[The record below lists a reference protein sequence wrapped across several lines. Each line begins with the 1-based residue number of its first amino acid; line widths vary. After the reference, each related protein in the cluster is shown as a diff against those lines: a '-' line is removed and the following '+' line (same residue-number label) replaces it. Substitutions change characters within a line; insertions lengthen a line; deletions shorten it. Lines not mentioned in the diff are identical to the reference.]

1 MCIFQR
7 SRIEAGTFP
16 RIMRDTD
23 VEVRGSSLS
32 GRHVLLG
39 VTGGI
44 AAVDT
49 VRLAREL
56 RRHGAEVS
64 VIMTQSAQEIITP
77 MAVRWAS
84 QGEVITDWDGD
95 LSALSGFDAIL
106 VTPATR
112 NLIASFIHGLMNGP
126 LLMALSAARGR
137 GCPIMMVPS
146 MHNALAYDPV
156 TEDLVVQCVKHG
168 VQVIWGAEEEG
179 KRKTANHEEIV
190 ARLGNLVN
198 KNSTSVVV
206 TLGATRSAID
216 DVRYVQNTSSGKTG
230 YKIADDLY
238 RHGMDVT
245 CVSGVTTIQKPEWL
259 PLDIKCPD
267 PDLMLDELKAL
278 TKDRIDVWIHAAA
291 VLDYIIPEPIE
302 GKIASLQGDLD
313 IQLKESA
320 KHISELK
327 DLCKGAVRIGFKLE
341 SGIKQKDL
349 VHRAHAQIQTAG
361 MTATIANRMEDYGK
375 EGMPRGWLVD
385 SHGAHFILET
395 ENDMCSAIRSVIE
408 NNR

>member
-1 MCIFQR
+1 
-7 SRIEAGTFP
+7 
-16 RIMRDTD
+16 MRDTD

-56 RRHGAEVS
+56 RRHGAQVS
-64 VIMTQSAQEIITP
+64 VIMTPSAQEIITP

-95 LSALSGFDAIL
+95 LSALSGFDAVL

-146 MHNALAYDPV
+146 MHNDLANDPV
-156 TEDLVVQCVKHG
+156 TEDLVFQCSRQG
-168 VQVIWGAEEEG
+168 VQILWGAEEEG
-179 KRKTANHEEIV
+179 KRKTPNHEEIV

-198 KNSTSVVV
+198 KNETSVVV

-216 DVRYVQNTSSGKTG
+216 DVRYVQNTSSGRTG

-245 CVSGVTTIQKPEWL
+245 CVSGVTTVSKPEWL
-259 PLDIKCPD
+259 PLDIKCPE
-267 PDLMLDELKAL
+267 PDSMLDELKAL
-278 TKDRIDVWIHAAA
+278 TKDNIDVWVHAAA
-291 VLDYIIPEPIE
+291 VLDYVIPEPVE
-302 GKIASLQGDLD
+302 GKIASLQGDLNV
-313 IQLKESA
+313 QLKEGA

-327 DLCKGAVRIGFKLE
+327 EMCDGAVRIGFKLE

-361 MTATIANRMEDYGK
+361 MTATIANRMEDYDK
-375 EGMPRGWLVD
+375 AGMPRGWLVD

-395 ENDMCSAIRSVIE
+395 ENDMCNAIRSVIE

>member
-1 MCIFQR
+1 
-7 SRIEAGTFP
+7 
-16 RIMRDTD
+16 MRDTD

-32 GRHVLLG
+32 GRRVLLG

-64 VIMTQSAQEIITP
+64 VIMTPSAQEIITP

-95 LSALSGFDAIL
+95 LSALSGFDAVL

-146 MHNALAYDPV
+146 MHNDLANDPV
-156 TEDLVVQCVKHG
+156 TEDLVLQCAKQGIKVL
-168 VQVIWGAEEEG
+168 WGAEEEG
-179 KRKTANHEEIV
+179 KRKTPNHEEIV

-198 KNSTSVVV
+198 SNGTSVVV

-230 YKIADDLY
+230 YLIADDLY

-245 CVSGVTTIQKPEWL
+245 CVSGVTTVSKPDWL
-259 PLDIKCPD
+259 PLDIKCPE
-267 PDLMLDELKAL
+267 PDQMLEELKAL
-278 TKDRIDVWIHAAA
+278 AKDRIDVWIHAAA
-291 VLDYIIPEPIE
+291 VLDYIIPEPVE
-302 GKIASLQGDLD
+302 GKIASLQGDLNV
-313 IQLKESA
+313 QMKEGA

-327 DLCKGAVRIGFKLE
+327 DLCEGATRIGFKLE

-349 VHRAHAQIQTAG
+349 VYRAHAQIQTAG

-385 SHGAHFILET
+385 SHGAHFILEN
-395 ENDMCSAIRSVIE
+395 ESDMCNAIRSVIE

>member
-1 MCIFQR
+1 
-7 SRIEAGTFP
+7 
-16 RIMRDTD
+16 MRDTD
-23 VEVRGSSLS
+23 VEARGSSLS

-64 VIMTQSAQEIITP
+64 VVMTPSSQEIITP

-95 LSALSGFDAIL
+95 LSALSGFDAVL

-146 MHNALAYDPV
+146 MHNDLANDPV
-156 TEDLVVQCVKHG
+156 TEDLVIQCAKQG
-168 VQVIWGAEEEG
+168 VQILWGAEEEG
-179 KRKTANHEEIV
+179 KRKTPDHEEIV

-198 KNSTSVVV
+198 KNDTSVVV

-230 YKIADDLY
+230 YRIADDLY

-245 CVSGVTTIQKPEWL
+245 CVSGVTTVSKPEWL
-259 PLDIKCPD
+259 PLEIKCQEPD
-267 PDLMLDELKAL
+267 SMLDELKAL
-278 TKDRIDVWIHAAA
+278 TKDEIDVWIHAAA
-291 VLDYIIPEPIE
+291 VLDYVIPEPVE
-302 GKIASLQGDLD
+302 GKIASLQGDLN
-313 IQLKESA
+313 IQLKEGA

-327 DLCKGAVRIGFKLE
+327 EMCSGSVRIGFKLE
-341 SGIKQKDL
+341 SGVKQKDL

-395 ENDMCSAIRSVIE
+395 EADMCDAIRSVIE

>member
-1 MCIFQR
+1 
-7 SRIEAGTFP
+7 
-16 RIMRDTD
+16 MRDTD

-64 VIMTQSAQEIITP
+64 VIMTPSAQEIITP

-95 LSALSGFDAIL
+95 LSALSGFDAVL

-146 MHNALAYDPV
+146 MHNDLANDPV
-156 TEDLVVQCVKHG
+156 TEDLVFQCSRQG
-168 VQVIWGAEEEG
+168 VQILWGAEEEG
-179 KRKTANHEEIV
+179 KRKTPSHEEIV

-198 KNSTSVVV
+198 KNDTSVVV

-245 CVSGVTTIQKPEWL
+245 CVSGVTTVNKPEWL
-259 PLDIKCPD
+259 PLEIKCPE
-267 PDLMLDELKAL
+267 PDSMLDELKAL
-278 TKDRIDVWIHAAA
+278 TKDNIDVWIHAAA
-291 VLDYIIPEPIE
+291 VLDYVIPEPVE
-302 GKIASLQGDLD
+302 GKIASLQGDLNV
-313 IQLKESA
+313 QLKEGA

-327 DLCKGAVRIGFKLE
+327 EMCDGAVRIGFKLE

-395 ENDMCSAIRSVIE
+395 ETDMCNAIRSVIE

>member
-1 MCIFQR
+1 
-7 SRIEAGTFP
+7 
-16 RIMRDTD
+16 MRDTD

-64 VIMTQSAQEIITP
+64 VIMTPSAQEIITP

-95 LSALSGFDAIL
+95 LSALSGFDAVL

-146 MHNALAYDPV
+146 MHNDLANDPV
-156 TEDLVVQCVKHG
+156 TEDLVFQCSRQG
-168 VQVIWGAEEEG
+168 VQILWGAEEEG
-179 KRKTANHEEIV
+179 KRKTPSHEEIV

-198 KNSTSVVV
+198 KNDTSVVV

-245 CVSGVTTIQKPEWL
+245 CVSGVTTVNKPEWL
-259 PLDIKCPD
+259 PLEIKCPE
-267 PDLMLDELKAL
+267 PDSMLDELKAL
-278 TKDRIDVWIHAAA
+278 TKDNIDVWIHAAA
-291 VLDYIIPEPIE
+291 VLDYVIPEPVE
-302 GKIASLQGDLD
+302 GKIASLQGDLNV
-313 IQLKESA
+313 QLKEGA

-327 DLCKGAVRIGFKLE
+327 EMCDGAVRIGFKLE

-395 ENDMCSAIRSVIE
+395 ENDMCNAIRSVIE

>member
-1 MCIFQR
+1 
-7 SRIEAGTFP
+7 
-16 RIMRDTD
+16 MRDTD

-56 RRHGAEVS
+56 RRHGAKVS
-64 VIMTQSAQEIITP
+64 VIMTPSAQEIITP

-95 LSALSGFDAIL
+95 LSALSGFDAVL

-112 NLIASFIHGLMNGP
+112 NLIASFIHGMMNGP
-126 LLMALSAARGR
+126 LLMALSAARGKN
-137 GCPIMMVPS
+137 CPIMMVPS
-146 MHNALAYDPV
+146 MHNDLANDPV
-156 TEDLVVQCVKHG
+156 TEDLVFQCAKQG
-168 VQVIWGAEEEG
+168 VQILWGAEEEG
-179 KRKTANHEEIV
+179 KRKTPNHEEIV
-190 ARLGNLVN
+190 ARLGNLIN
-198 KNSTSVVV
+198 KNGTSVVV

-230 YKIADDLY
+230 YRIADDLY

-245 CVSGVTTIQKPEWL
+245 CVSGVTTVSKPEWL
-259 PLDIKCPD
+259 PLDIKCPE
-267 PDLMLDELKAL
+267 PNSMLDELKAL
-278 TKDRIDVWIHAAA
+278 TKDGIDVWIHAAA
-291 VLDYIIPEPIE
+291 VLDYVIPEPVE
-302 GKIASLQGDLD
+302 GKIASLQGDLNV
-313 IQLKESA
+313 QLKEGA

-327 DLCKGAVRIGFKLE
+327 EMCDGAVRIGFKLE

-395 ENDMCSAIRSVIE
+395 ENDMCNAIRSVIE

>member
-1 MCIFQR
+1 
-7 SRIEAGTFP
+7 
-16 RIMRDTD
+16 MRDTD

-32 GRHVLLG
+32 GCHVLLG

-56 RRHGAEVS
+56 RRHGAKVS
-64 VIMTQSAQEIITP
+64 VIMTPSAQDIITP

-95 LSALSGFDAIL
+95 LSALSGFDAVL

-137 GCPIMMVPS
+137 NCPIMMVPS
-146 MHNALAYDPV
+146 MHNDLANDPV
-156 TEDLVVQCVKHG
+156 TEDLVFQCTKQG
-168 VQVIWGAEEEG
+168 VQILWGAEEEG
-179 KRKTANHEEIV
+179 KRKTPNHEEIV

-198 KNSTSVVV
+198 KNDTSVVV

-245 CVSGVTTIQKPEWL
+245 CVSGVTTVSKPEWL
-259 PLDIKCPD
+259 PLDIKCPE
-267 PDLMLDELKAL
+267 PDSMLDELRAL
-278 TKDRIDVWIHAAA
+278 TKDGIDVWIHAAA
-291 VLDYIIPEPIE
+291 VLDYVIPEPVE
-302 GKIASLQGDLD
+302 GKIASLQGDLNV
-313 IQLKESA
+313 QLKEGA

-327 DLCKGAVRIGFKLE
+327 EMCSGSVRIGFKLE

-395 ENDMCSAIRSVIE
+395 ENDMCNAIRSVIE

>member
-1 MCIFQR
+1 
-7 SRIEAGTFP
+7 
-16 RIMRDTD
+16 MRDTD

-64 VIMTQSAQEIITP
+64 VIMTPSAQEIITP

-95 LSALSGFDAIL
+95 LSALSGFDAVL

-126 LLMALSAARGR
+126 LLMALSAARGKN
-137 GCPIMMVPS
+137 CPIMMVPS
-146 MHNALAYDPV
+146 MHNDLANDPV
-156 TEDLVVQCVKHG
+156 TEDLVFQCAKQG
-168 VQVIWGAEEEG
+168 VQILWGAEEEG
-179 KRKTANHEEIV
+179 KRKTPNHEEIV
-190 ARLGNLVN
+190 ARLGNLIN
-198 KNSTSVVV
+198 KNGTSVVV

-230 YKIADDLY
+230 YRIADDLY

-245 CVSGVTTIQKPEWL
+245 CVSGVTTVSKPEWL
-259 PLDIKCPD
+259 PLDIKCPE
-267 PDLMLDELKAL
+267 PNSMLDELKAL
-278 TKDRIDVWIHAAA
+278 TKDGIDVWIHAAA
-291 VLDYIIPEPIE
+291 VLDYVIPEPVE
-302 GKIASLQGDLD
+302 GKIASLQGDLNV
-313 IQLKESA
+313 QLKEGA

-327 DLCKGAVRIGFKLE
+327 EMCDGAVRIGFKLE

-395 ENDMCSAIRSVIE
+395 ENDMCNAIRTVIE

>member
-1 MCIFQR
+1 
-7 SRIEAGTFP
+7 
-16 RIMRDTD
+16 MRDTD

-32 GRHVLLG
+32 GRRVLLG

-49 VRLAREL
+49 VRLAREI
-56 RRHGAEVS
+56 RRHGAVVS
-64 VIMTQSAQEIITP
+64 VIMTPSAQEIITP

-84 QGEVITDWDGD
+84 QGEVVTDWDGD
-95 LSALSGFDAIL
+95 LSALSGFDAVL

-146 MHNALAYDPV
+146 MHNDLANDPV
-156 TEDLVVQCVKHG
+156 TEDLVLQCAKQGIKVL
-168 VQVIWGAEEEG
+168 WGAEEEG
-179 KRKTANHEEIV
+179 KRKTPNHEEIV

-198 KNSTSVVV
+198 SNGTSVVV

-230 YKIADDLY
+230 YLIADDLY

-245 CVSGVTTIQKPEWL
+245 CVSGVTTASKPDWL
-259 PLDIKCPD
+259 PLDIKCPE
-267 PDLMLDELKAL
+267 PDQMLEELKAL
-278 TKDRIDVWIHAAA
+278 AKDRIDVWIHAAA
-291 VLDYIIPEPIE
+291 VLDYIIPEPVE
-302 GKIASLQGDLD
+302 GKIASLQGDLN
-313 IQLKESA
+313 IQMKEGA

-327 DLCKGAVRIGFKLE
+327 DLCEGATRIGFKLE

-385 SHGAHFILET
+385 SHGAHFILEK
-395 ENDMCSAIRSVIE
+395 ESDLCNAIRSVIE

>member
-1 MCIFQR
+1 
-7 SRIEAGTFP
+7 
-16 RIMRDTD
+16 MRDTD

-56 RRHGAEVS
+56 RRHGAKVS
-64 VIMTQSAQEIITP
+64 VIMTPSAQEIITP

-95 LSALSGFDAIL
+95 LSALSGFDAVL
-106 VTPATR
+106 VAPATR

-137 GCPIMMVPS
+137 DCPIMMVPS
-146 MHNALAYDPV
+146 MHNDLANDPV
-156 TEDLVVQCVKHG
+156 TEDLVFQCTKQG
-168 VQVIWGAEEEG
+168 VQILWGAQEEG
-179 KRKTANHEEIV
+179 KRKTPNHEEIV

-198 KNSTSVVV
+198 KNDTSVVV

-245 CVSGVTTIQKPEWL
+245 CVSGVTTVSKPEWL
-259 PLDIKCPD
+259 PLDIKCPE
-267 PDLMLDELKAL
+267 PDSMLDELKAL
-278 TKDRIDVWIHAAA
+278 TKDGIDVWIHAAA
-291 VLDYIIPEPIE
+291 VLDYVIPEPVE
-302 GKIASLQGDLD
+302 GKIASLQGDLNV
-313 IQLKESA
+313 QLKEGA

-327 DLCKGAVRIGFKLE
+327 EMCSGSVRIGFKLE

-349 VHRAHAQIQTAG
+349 VHRAHAQIQTSG

-395 ENDMCSAIRSVIE
+395 ENDMCNAIRSVIE

>member
-1 MCIFQR
+1 
-7 SRIEAGTFP
+7 
-16 RIMRDTD
+16 MRDTD
-23 VEVRGSSLS
+23 VEVRGDSLS
-32 GRHVLLG
+32 GRHILLG

-56 RRHGAEVS
+56 RRHGAKIS
-64 VIMTQSAQEIITP
+64 VIMTPSAQEVITP
-77 MAVRWAS
+77 MAVRWAC

-95 LSALSGFDAIL
+95 LTALSGFDAVL
-106 VTPATR
+106 VAPATR

-137 GCPIMMVPS
+137 GSPIMMVPS
-146 MHNALAYDPV
+146 MHNDLANDPV
-156 TEDLVVQCVKHG
+156 TEDLVIQCAKSG
-168 VQVIWGAEEEG
+168 VQVLWGPEEEG
-179 KRKTANHEEIV
+179 KRKTPNHEEIV

-206 TLGATRSAID
+206 TLGATRTAID

-230 YKIADDLY
+230 YNIADDLY

-245 CVSGVTTIQKPEWL
+245 CVSGVTTYDRPEWL
-259 PLDIKCPD
+259 SLDINCPN
-267 PDLMLDELKAL
+267 PDDMLNELKAL
-278 TKDRIDVWIHAAA
+278 AKDKIDVWIHAAA
-291 VLDYIIPEPIE
+291 VLDYVIPDPVE
-302 GKIASLQGDLD
+302 GKIASLQGDLE
-313 IQLKESA
+313 IQLKEGS
-320 KHISELK
+320 KHIMELK
-327 DLCKGAVRIGFKLE
+327 SLCDGATRIGFKLE

-375 EGMPRGWLVD
+375 EGKPRGWLVD
-385 SHGAHFILET
+385 SHGAHFILQT
-395 ENDMCSAIRSVIE
+395 QMDMCEAIRCVIE

>member
-1 MCIFQR
+1 MD
-7 SRIEAGTFP
+7 SGTH
-16 RIMRDTD
+16 MRDTD
-23 VEVRGSSLS
+23 VEIRGSSLN
-32 GRHVLLG
+32 GRHILLG

-64 VIMTQSAQEIITP
+64 VIMTPSAQQVVTP

-95 LSALSGFDAIL
+95 LTALSGFDAVL
-106 VTPATR
+106 VAPATR
-112 NLIASFIHGLMNGP
+112 NIIASFIHGLMNGP

-137 GCPIMMVPS
+137 GCPIMMIPS
-146 MHNALAYDPV
+146 MHNDLANDPV
-156 TEDLVVQCVKHG
+156 TEDLVIQSAKSG
-168 VQVIWGAEEEG
+168 VSVLWGPEEEG
-179 KRKTANHEEIV
+179 KRKTPNHVEIV

-198 KNSTSVVV
+198 KNQTSVVV

-216 DVRYVQNTSSGKTG
+216 DVRFIQNTSSGKTG

-245 CVSGVTTIQKPEWL
+245 CVSGVTTVEKPEWL
-259 PLDIKCPD
+259 SLDIKCPD
-267 PDLMLDELKAL
+267 PNNMLDELKAL
-278 TKDRIDVWIHAAA
+278 AKDRIDVWIHAAA
-291 VLDYIIPEPIE
+291 VLDYIIPEPVE
-302 GKIASLQGDLD
+302 GKIASLQGDFD
-313 IQLKESA
+313 IQLKEGA
-320 KHISELK
+320 KHISELR
-327 DLCKGAVRIGFKLE
+327 DLCNGATRIGFKLE

-375 EGMPRGWLVD
+375 EGKPRGWLVD

-395 ENDMCSAIRSVIE
+395 EDDMCDAIRSVIE

>member
-1 MCIFQR
+1 
-7 SRIEAGTFP
+7 
-16 RIMRDTD
+16 MRDTD
-23 VEVRGSSLS
+23 VEARGSSLS

-64 VIMTQSAQEIITP
+64 VVMTPSSQEIITP

-95 LSALSGFDAIL
+95 LSALSGFDAVL

-146 MHNALAYDPV
+146 MHNDLANDPV
-156 TEDLVVQCVKHG
+156 TEDLVIQCAKQG
-168 VQVIWGAEEEG
+168 VQILWGAEEEG
-179 KRKTANHEEIV
+179 KRKTPDHEEIV

-198 KNSTSVVV
+198 KNDTSVVV

-245 CVSGVTTIQKPEWL
+245 CVSGVTTVSKPEWL
-259 PLDIKCPD
+259 PLDIKCPE
-267 PDLMLDELKAL
+267 PDSMLDELKAL
-278 TKDRIDVWIHAAA
+278 TKDEIDVWIHAAA
-291 VLDYIIPEPIE
+291 VLDYVIPEPVE
-302 GKIASLQGDLD
+302 GKIASLQGDLN
-313 IQLKESA
+313 IQLKEGA

-327 DLCKGAVRIGFKLE
+327 EMCSGSVRIGFKLE
-341 SGIKQKDL
+341 SGVKQKDL

-395 ENDMCSAIRSVIE
+395 EADMCDAIRSVIE

>member
-1 MCIFQR
+1 
-7 SRIEAGTFP
+7 
-16 RIMRDTD
+16 MRDTD

-32 GRHVLLG
+32 GRRVLLG

-64 VIMTQSAQEIITP
+64 VIMTPSAQEIITP

-95 LSALSGFDAIL
+95 LSALSGFDAVL

-146 MHNALAYDPV
+146 MHNDLANDPV
-156 TEDLVVQCVKHG
+156 TEDLVLQCAKQGIKVL
-168 VQVIWGAEEEG
+168 WGAEEEG
-179 KRKTANHEEIV
+179 KRKTPNHEEIV

-198 KNSTSVVV
+198 SNGTSVVV

-230 YKIADDLY
+230 YLIADDLY

-245 CVSGVTTIQKPEWL
+245 CVSGVTTVSKPDWL
-259 PLDIKCPD
+259 PLDIKCPE
-267 PDLMLDELKAL
+267 PDQMLEELKAL
-278 TKDRIDVWIHAAA
+278 AKDRIDVWIHAAA
-291 VLDYIIPEPIE
+291 VLDYIIPEPVE
-302 GKIASLQGDLD
+302 GKIASLQGDLN
-313 IQLKESA
+313 IQMKEGA

-327 DLCKGAVRIGFKLE
+327 DLCEGATRIGFKLE

-385 SHGAHFILET
+385 SHGAHFILEK
-395 ENDMCSAIRSVIE
+395 ESDMCNAIRSVIE

>member
-1 MCIFQR
+1 
-7 SRIEAGTFP
+7 
-16 RIMRDTD
+16 MRDTD

-56 RRHGAEVS
+56 RRHGAKVS
-64 VIMTQSAQEIITP
+64 VIMTPSAQEIITP

-95 LSALSGFDAIL
+95 LSALSGFDAVL

-126 LLMALSAARGR
+126 LLMALSAARGKN
-137 GCPIMMVPS
+137 CPIMMVPS
-146 MHNALAYDPV
+146 MHNDLANDPV
-156 TEDLVVQCVKHG
+156 TEDLVFQCAKQG
-168 VQVIWGAEEEG
+168 VQILWGAEEEG
-179 KRKTANHEEIV
+179 KRKTPNHEEIV
-190 ARLGNLVN
+190 ARLGNLIN
-198 KNSTSVVV
+198 KNGTSVVV

-230 YKIADDLY
+230 YRIADDLY

-245 CVSGVTTIQKPEWL
+245 CVSGVTTVSKPEWL
-259 PLDIKCPD
+259 PLDIKCPE
-267 PDLMLDELKAL
+267 PNSMLDELKAL
-278 TKDRIDVWIHAAA
+278 TKDDIDVWIHAAA
-291 VLDYIIPEPIE
+291 VLDYVIPEPVE
-302 GKIASLQGDLD
+302 GKIASLQGDLNV
-313 IQLKESA
+313 QLKEGA

-327 DLCKGAVRIGFKLE
+327 EMCDGAVRIGFKLE

-395 ENDMCSAIRSVIE
+395 ENDMCNAIRSVIE

>member
-1 MCIFQR
+1 
-7 SRIEAGTFP
+7 
-16 RIMRDTD
+16 MRDTD

-56 RRHGAEVS
+56 RRHGAEVT
-64 VIMTQSAQEIITP
+64 VIMTPSAQEIITP

-95 LSALSGFDAIL
+95 LSGLSDFDAVL

-112 NLIASFIHGLMNGP
+112 NVIASFVHGLMNGP

-146 MHNALAYDPV
+146 MHNDLAQDPV
-156 TEDLVVQCVKHG
+156 TEDLIIQCVKSG
-168 VQVIWGAEEEG
+168 VKILWGAEEEG
-179 KRKTANHEEIV
+179 KRKTPNHEEIV
-190 ARLGNLVN
+190 ARLGNHVN
-198 KNSTSVVV
+198 NNSTSVVI
-206 TLGATRSAID
+206 TLGATRTAID
-216 DVRYVQNTSSGKTG
+216 DVRYVQNTSSGHTG
-230 YKIADDLY
+230 YKIASDLY

-245 CVSGVTTIQKPEWL
+245 CVSGFTSVDKPSWL
-259 PLDIKCPD
+259 SLDIKCPN
-267 PDLMLDELKAL
+267 PDDMLEELKAL
-278 TKDRIDVWIHAAA
+278 TKDNIDVWIHSAA
-291 VLDYIIPEPIE
+291 VLDYVIPEPVE
-302 GKIASLQGDLD
+302 GKIASLQGDLE
-313 IQLKESA
+313 IQMKEGA
-320 KHISELK
+320 KHINELR
-327 DLCKGAVRIGFKLE
+327 DLCTGAVRIGFKLE

-361 MTATIANRMEDYGK
+361 MTATIANRIEDYGK
-375 EGMPRGWLVD
+375 EGKPRGWLVD
-385 SHGAHFILET
+385 SHGAHFILES
-395 ENDMCSAIRSVIE
+395 ESDMCDAIRSVID

>member
-1 MCIFQR
+1 VSF
-7 SRIEAGTFP
+7 G

-39 VTGGI
+39 VAGGI

-56 RRHGAEVS
+56 RRHGAKVS
-64 VIMTQSAQEIITP
+64 VIMTPSAQEIITP

-95 LSALSGFDAIL
+95 LSALSGFDAVL

-137 GCPIMMVPS
+137 DCPIMMVPS
-146 MHNALAYDPV
+146 MHNDLANDPV
-156 TEDLVVQCVKHG
+156 TEDLVFQCTKQG
-168 VQVIWGAEEEG
+168 VQILWGAQEEG
-179 KRKTANHEEIV
+179 KRKTPNHEEIV

-198 KNSTSVVV
+198 KNDTSVVV

-245 CVSGVTTIQKPEWL
+245 CVSGVTTVSKPEWL
-259 PLDIKCPD
+259 PLDIKCPE
-267 PDLMLDELKAL
+267 PDSMLDELRAL
-278 TKDRIDVWIHAAA
+278 TKDGIDVWIHAAA
-291 VLDYIIPEPIE
+291 VLDYVIPEPVE
-302 GKIASLQGDLD
+302 GKIASLQGDLNV
-313 IQLKESA
+313 QLKEGA

-327 DLCKGAVRIGFKLE
+327 EMCSGSVRIGFKLE

-349 VHRAHAQIQTAG
+349 VHRAHAQILTAG

-395 ENDMCSAIRSVIE
+395 ENDMCNAIRSVIE

>member
-1 MCIFQR
+1 
-7 SRIEAGTFP
+7 
-16 RIMRDTD
+16 MRDTD
-23 VEVRGSSLS
+23 VEARGSSLS

-64 VIMTQSAQEIITP
+64 VVMTPSSQEIITP

-95 LSALSGFDAIL
+95 LSALSGFDAVL

-137 GCPIMMVPS
+137 DCPIMMVPS
-146 MHNALAYDPV
+146 MHNDLANDPV
-156 TEDLVVQCVKHG
+156 TEDLVIQCAKQG
-168 VQVIWGAEEEG
+168 VQILWGAEEEG
-179 KRKTANHEEIV
+179 KRKTPDHEEIV

-198 KNSTSVVV
+198 KNDTSVVV

-230 YKIADDLY
+230 YRIADDLY

-245 CVSGVTTIQKPEWL
+245 CVSGVTTVSKPEWL
-259 PLDIKCPD
+259 PLDIKSPEPD
-267 PDLMLDELKAL
+267 SMLDELKAL
-278 TKDRIDVWIHAAA
+278 TKDEIDVWIHAAA
-291 VLDYIIPEPIE
+291 VLDYVIPEPVE
-302 GKIASLQGDLD
+302 GKIASLQGDLN
-313 IQLKESA
+313 IQLKEGA

-327 DLCKGAVRIGFKLE
+327 EMCSGSVRIGFKLE

-395 ENDMCSAIRSVIE
+395 EADMCDAIRSVIE

>member
-1 MCIFQR
+1 
-7 SRIEAGTFP
+7 
-16 RIMRDTD
+16 MRDTD

-64 VIMTQSAQEIITP
+64 VIMTPSAQEIITP

-95 LSALSGFDAIL
+95 LSALSGFDAVL

-146 MHNALAYDPV
+146 MHNDLANDPV
-156 TEDLVVQCVKHG
+156 TEDLVFQCSRQG
-168 VQVIWGAEEEG
+168 VQILWGAEEEG
-179 KRKTANHEEIV
+179 KRKTPSHEEIV

-198 KNSTSVVV
+198 KNDTSVVV

-245 CVSGVTTIQKPEWL
+245 CVSGVTTVNKPEWL
-259 PLDIKCPD
+259 PLEIKCPE
-267 PDLMLDELKAL
+267 PDSMLDELKAL
-278 TKDRIDVWIHAAA
+278 TKDNIDVWIHAAA
-291 VLDYIIPEPIE
+291 VLDYVIPEPVE
-302 GKIASLQGDLD
+302 GKIASLQGDLN
-313 IQLKESA
+313 IQLKEGA

-327 DLCKGAVRIGFKLE
+327 EMCSGSVRIGFKLE

-395 ENDMCSAIRSVIE
+395 ENDMCNAIRSVIE

>member
-1 MCIFQR
+1 
-7 SRIEAGTFP
+7 
-16 RIMRDTD
+16 MRDTD

-32 GRHVLLG
+32 GRHILLG

-64 VIMTQSAQEIITP
+64 VIMTPSAQEIITP

-95 LSALSGFDAIL
+95 LSGLSGFDAVL

-112 NLIASFIHGLMNGP
+112 NIIASFVHGLMNGP

-146 MHNALAYDPV
+146 MHNDLANDPV
-156 TEDLVVQCVKHG
+156 TEDLAIQCVKSG
-168 VQVIWGAEEEG
+168 VKILWGAEEEG
-179 KRKTANHEEIV
+179 KRKTPNHVEIV
-190 ARLGNLVN
+190 ARLGNLIN

-230 YKIADDLY
+230 YDIADDLY
-238 RHGMDVT
+238 RYGMDVT
-245 CVSGVTTIQKPEWL
+245 CVSGVTTYDRPEWL
-259 PLDIKCPD
+259 SLDINCPNPID
-267 PDLMLDELKAL
+267 MLNELKAL
-278 TKDRIDVWIHAAA
+278 AKDNIDVWIHAAA
-291 VLDYIIPEPIE
+291 VLDYVITDPVE
-302 GKIASLQGDLD
+302 GKIASLQGDLE
-313 IQLKESA
+313 IQMKEGA
-320 KHISELK
+320 KHIMELK
-327 DLCKGAVRIGFKLE
+327 SLCEGATRIGFKLE

-361 MTATIANRMEDYGK
+361 MTATIANRLEDYGK
-375 EGMPRGWLVD
+375 EDKPRGWLVD
-385 SHGAHFILET
+385 SHGAHFILQT
-395 ENDMCSAIRSVIE
+395 QMDMCEAIRCVIE

>member
-1 MCIFQR
+1 
-7 SRIEAGTFP
+7 
-16 RIMRDTD
+16 MRDTD
-23 VEVRGSSLS
+23 VEARGSSLS

-64 VIMTQSAQEIITP
+64 VVMTPSSQEIITP

-95 LSALSGFDAIL
+95 LSALSGFDAVL

-146 MHNALAYDPV
+146 MHNDLANDPV
-156 TEDLVVQCVKHG
+156 TEDLVIQCAKQG
-168 VQVIWGAEEEG
+168 VQILWGAEEEG
-179 KRKTANHEEIV
+179 KRKTPDHEEIV

-198 KNSTSVVV
+198 KNDTSVVV

-245 CVSGVTTIQKPEWL
+245 CVSGVTTVSKPEWL
-259 PLDIKCPD
+259 PLEIKCQEPD
-267 PDLMLDELKAL
+267 SMLDELKAL
-278 TKDRIDVWIHAAA
+278 TKDEIDVWIHAAA
-291 VLDYIIPEPIE
+291 VLDYVIPEPVE
-302 GKIASLQGDLD
+302 GKIASLQGDLN
-313 IQLKESA
+313 IQLKEGA

-327 DLCKGAVRIGFKLE
+327 EMCSGSVRIGFKLE
-341 SGIKQKDL
+341 SGVKQKDL

-395 ENDMCSAIRSVIE
+395 ETDMCDAIRSVIE

>member
-1 MCIFQR
+1 
-7 SRIEAGTFP
+7 
-16 RIMRDTD
+16 MRDTD

-56 RRHGAEVS
+56 RRHGAKVS
-64 VIMTQSAQEIITP
+64 VIMTTSAQQIITP

-95 LSALSGFDAIL
+95 LSALSSFDAVL

-137 GCPIMMVPS
+137 NCPIMMVPS
-146 MHNALAYDPV
+146 MHNDLVNDPV
-156 TEDLVVQCVKHG
+156 TEDLVFQCTKQG
-168 VQVIWGAEEEG
+168 VQILWGAEEEG
-179 KRKTANHEEIV
+179 KRKTPNHEEIV

-198 KNSTSVVV
+198 RNDTSVVV

-245 CVSGVTTIQKPEWL
+245 CVSGVTTVSKPEWL
-259 PLDIKCPD
+259 PLDIKCPE
-267 PDLMLDELKAL
+267 PDSMLDELKAL
-278 TKDRIDVWIHAAA
+278 TKDGIDVWIHAAA
-291 VLDYIIPEPIE
+291 VLDYVIPEPVE
-302 GKIASLQGDLD
+302 GKIASLQGDLNV
-313 IQLKESA
+313 QLKEGA

-327 DLCKGAVRIGFKLE
+327 EMCSGSVRIGFKLE

-395 ENDMCSAIRSVIE
+395 ETDMCNAIRSVIE

>member
-1 MCIFQR
+1 
-7 SRIEAGTFP
+7 
-16 RIMRDTD
+16 MRDTD

-56 RRHGAEVS
+56 RRHGAKVS
-64 VIMTQSAQEIITP
+64 VIMTPSAQEIITP

-95 LSALSGFDAIL
+95 LSALSGFDAVL

-126 LLMALSAARGR
+126 LLMALSAARGKN
-137 GCPIMMVPS
+137 CPIMMVPS
-146 MHNALAYDPV
+146 MHNDLANDPV
-156 TEDLVVQCVKHG
+156 TEDLVFQCAKQG
-168 VQVIWGAEEEG
+168 VQILWGAEEEG
-179 KRKTANHEEIV
+179 KRKTPNHEEIV
-190 ARLGNLVN
+190 ARLGNLIN
-198 KNSTSVVV
+198 KNGTSVVV

-230 YKIADDLY
+230 YRIADDLY

-245 CVSGVTTIQKPEWL
+245 CVSGVTTVSKPEWL
-259 PLDIKCPD
+259 PLDIKCPE
-267 PDLMLDELKAL
+267 PNSMLDELKAL
-278 TKDRIDVWIHAAA
+278 TKDGIDVWIHAAA
-291 VLDYIIPEPIE
+291 VLDYVIPEPVE
-302 GKIASLQGDLD
+302 GKIASLQGDLNV
-313 IQLKESA
+313 QLKESA

-327 DLCKGAVRIGFKLE
+327 EMCDGAVRIGFKLE

-395 ENDMCSAIRSVIE
+395 ENDMCNAIRSVIE

>member
-1 MCIFQR
+1 
-7 SRIEAGTFP
+7 
-16 RIMRDTD
+16 MRDTD

-64 VIMTQSAQEIITP
+64 VIMTPSAQEIITP

-95 LSALSGFDAIL
+95 LSALSGFDAVL

-137 GCPIMMVPS
+137 NCPIMMVPS
-146 MHNALAYDPV
+146 MHNDLANDPV
-156 TEDLVVQCVKHG
+156 TEDLVFQCSRQG
-168 VQVIWGAEEEG
+168 VQVMWGPEEEG
-179 KRKTANHEEIV
+179 KRKTPNHEEIV

-198 KNSTSVVV
+198 KNNTSVVV

-230 YKIADDLY
+230 YRIADDLY

-245 CVSGVTTIQKPEWL
+245 CVSGVTTVNKPEWL
-259 PLDIKCPD
+259 PLDIKCPE
-267 PDLMLDELKAL
+267 PDSMLNELKAL
-278 TKDRIDVWIHAAA
+278 TKDNIDVWIHAAA
-291 VLDYIIPEPIE
+291 VLDYVIPEPVE
-302 GKIASLQGDLD
+302 GKIASLQGDLN
-313 IQLKESA
+313 IQLKEGA

-327 DLCKGAVRIGFKLE
+327 EMCDGAVRIGFKLE

-395 ENDMCSAIRSVIE
+395 ETDMCNAIRSVIE